1 MDDTLASLIAR
12 LPKAELHC
20 HLEGSIAPATAR
32 RLAAKHGINI
42 CDVHTGD
49 DAYLWNEFA
58 GFIATFD
65 RISEVVVT
73 PEDYFDITRDY
84 YVGAAREGLIYGE
97 SFVSPTHAARK
108 GISYQALIEAVDA
121 GMAAAERETGV
132 IARMIVTCV
141 RHLGPEPAEDVAR
154 MTERFPYRRV
164 TGFGM
169 GGDENFVQSKDFA
182 RAFAI
187 ARDGGLALTA
197 HAGELAGPESLR
209 AAIRELGISRVGHG
223 VRAGEDPDV
232 AAELKDRRITMEQ
245 CPSSN
250 IAVGLFAD
258 MAAHP
263 LARYT
268 REGLLTTI
276 NSDDPPYFSTSIGS
290 EYAKVAAA
298 YGLNTDD
305 MLGFTRRAVEAA
317 FCEDEVKRSLLERL
331 TDFEMSP

>member
-1 MDDTLASLIAR
+1 MDMSFIR
-12 LPKAELHC
+12 GLPKAELHL

-42 CDVHTGD
+42 SDVHTGD
-49 DAYLWNEFA
+49 DTYLWSKFA

-65 RISEVVVT
+65 RISEVVAT

-108 GISYQALIEAVDA
+108 GISYEALIEAVDA

-141 RHLGPEPAEDVAR
+141 RHLGPERAEDVAR
-154 MTERFPYRRV
+154 MTERFPHRRV

-169 GGDENFVQSKDFA
+169 GGDEKFGRSKDFA
-182 RAFAI
+182 RAYAI
-187 ARDGGLALTA
+187 ARDAGLKLTA

-209 AAIRELGISRVGHG
+209 AAIRELGVSRVGHG
-223 VRAGEDPDV
+223 VRAGEDQDV
-232 AAELKDRRITMEQ
+232 AAELKDRGITMEL

-250 IAVGLFAD
+250 IAIGLFPD

-263 LARYT
+263 LARYA
-268 REGLLTTI
+268 REGFLTTI

-290 EYAKVAAA
+290 EYAKVSEA

-317 FCEDEVKRSLLERL
+317 FCEDEVKRSLLERIK
-331 TDFEMSP
+331 DFETSP